1 MLSQYTA
8 HIDYNTVTPSQE
20 KQQSSPAP
28 ILYHLQRLLSED
40 LIVGYDLYC
49 NMYNESPLHMQTL
62 FTYYIPQWDSTL
74 VQWPPSNNSHTFGR
88 VDQDK
93 HLPRLVAE
101 AIVQVGHERL

>member
-1 MLSQYTA
+1 
-8 HIDYNTVTPSQE
+8 V
-20 KQQSSPAP
+20 
-28 ILYHLQRLLSED
+28 
-40 LIVGYDLYC
+40 
-49 NMYNESPLHMQTL
+49 TL

-101 AIVQVGHERL
+101 AIVQVGHEQTHEGVLYMYSFFSLYAQFLLAKQQLMKNFEVLLQPCVAAL